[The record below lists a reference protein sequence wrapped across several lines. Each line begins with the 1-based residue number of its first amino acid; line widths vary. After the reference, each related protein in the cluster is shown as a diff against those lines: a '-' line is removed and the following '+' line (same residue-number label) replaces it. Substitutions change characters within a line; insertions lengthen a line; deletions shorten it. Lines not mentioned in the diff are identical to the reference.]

1 MAVTETEERV
11 SESEEE
17 PGRAEESGRASEF
30 GQADES
36 EQAEESGRAEESEQA
51 GGSEETGESEGPG
64 ARQSDRGE
72 KSGESEESDEAE
84 SAPKPSHLLRKV
96 AGGVAV
102 FLLLGIYFVW
112 IGSEMG
118 AHATA
123 GSTEMWAIFGGILLG
138 VVAALAGGAMMRRN
152 N

>member
-17 PGRAEESGRASEF
+17 PDRAEDGSR
-30 GQADES
+30 
-36 EQAEESGRAEESEQA
+36 RAEDDSSQPEDNSSEAAESTDA
-51 GGSEETGESEGPG
+51 
-64 ARQSDRGE
+64 D
-72 KSGESEESDEAE
+72 

-96 AGGVAV
+96 AGGVIV

-123 GSTEMWAIFGGILLG
+123 GSTEMWAIFGGIFIG